1 MVDGRDWCILSDQVR
16 GARVLERQKTMSE
29 VLMTIGFVVAW
40 IVLNRWVLPK
50 LGVAT

>member
-1 MVDGRDWCILSDQVR
+1 VM
-16 GARVLERQKTMSE
+16 
-29 VLMTIGFVVAW
+29 IGFVVAW

>member
-1 MVDGRDWCILSDQVR
+1 MNSSRSS
-16 GARVLERQKTMSE
+16 ARCKGLERKKTMSE
-29 VLMTIGFVVAW
+29 VLVMIGFVVAW

>member
-1 MVDGRDWCILSDQVR
+1 MNFIRSS
-16 GARVLERQKTMSE
+16 ARCKGLERKKTMSE
-29 VLMTIGFVVAW
+29 VLVMIGFVVAW

>member
-1 MVDGRDWCILSDQVR
+1 MNSIRSS
-16 GARVLERQKTMSE
+16 ARYKGLERKKTMSE
-29 VLMTIGFVVAW
+29 VLVMIGFVVAW